1 MGLKFFDLFAG
12 VGGFRLGMER
22 AGHECIGSCEWD
34 KHARETYKKNF
45 GSYPEYDDA
54 KDLHPQSLP
63 YFDVLCA
70 GFPCQAFSI
79 AGKRLGFEDTR
90 GTIFFE
96 IARIAKE
103 KRPSYL
109 FLENVK
115 GLLSHDKGRTFSTI
129 ISTLDE
135 MGYDAEWQ
143 VLNSKYFVPQN
154 RERIFIVGHLRDRR
168 TRKVFPLGD
177 FNEIS
182 DKKKLREEELSR
194 SRSHSSAI
202 NANYYKGPDGKRT
215 LVQVGNIDT
224 KGHNSLWGRVYD
236 PNFIGP
242 SLNANGGGMGAK
254 TGLFAIRDETIKP
267 KLLGNIP
274 IPFMKRR
281 NEPKQS
287 DICDYLRNN
296 KNISMYKLALKTQIT
311 KTQLEHYFRK
321 DSSGALPNKDDWL
334 KLKKVLNFDD
344 TYDEIMTDYME
355 DLMTYEMTTRVY
367 DSTGIS
373 PTLTSGEKLITE
385 EPKKSEDSKT
395 GLFAIPTL
403 TPDRLEKRQMGRRFK
418 EDGEPAFTLNT
429 QDRHGIFDGTRIRK
443 LTPKECERLQ
453 GFPDNWT
460 IGSDTQRYRQCGN
473 AVTVDVVEYI
483 AKELRLG

>member
-12 VGGFRLGMER
+12 IGGFRLGMER
-22 AGHECIGSCEWD
+22 AGHQCVGSCEWD

-54 KDLHPQSLP
+54 KDLHPESLP

-103 KRPSYL
+103 KRPPYL

-115 GLLSHDKGRTFSTI
+115 GLLSHDKGRTFDTI

-177 FNEIS
+177 FDSEI
-182 DKKKLREEELSR
+182 DKQKLTQ
-194 SRSHSSAI
+194 I
-202 NANYYKGPDGKRT
+202 
-215 LVQVGNIDT
+215 GNIDT

-236 PNFIGP
+236 PNFICP
-242 SLNANGGGMGAK
+242 SLNANGGGMGA
-254 TGLFAIRDETIKP
+254 
-267 KLLGNIP
+267 
-274 IPFMKRR
+274 
-281 NEPKQS
+281 
-287 DICDYLRNN
+287 
-296 KNISMYKLALKTQIT
+296 
-311 KTQLEHYFRK
+311 
-321 DSSGALPNKDDWL
+321 
-334 KLKKVLNFDD
+334 
-344 TYDEIMTDYME
+344 
-355 DLMTYEMTTRVY
+355 
-367 DSTGIS
+367 
-373 PTLTSGEKLITE
+373 
-385 EPKKSEDSKT
+385 KT

-418 EDGEPAFTLNT
+418 EDGEPAFTVNT
-429 QDRHGIFDGTRIRK
+429 QDRHGVYDGIKIRK
-443 LTPKECERLQ
+443 LTPTECERLQ

-460 IGSDTQRYRQCGN
+460 IGSDTQRYKQCGN
-473 AVTVDVVEYI
+473 AVTVNVVEYI

>member
-34 KHARETYKKNF
+34 KYSRETYKKNF

-103 KRPSYL
+103 KRPPYL
-109 FLENVK
+109 LLENVK
-115 GLLSHDKGRTFSTI
+115 GLLSHDKGRTFATI

-154 RERIFIVGHLRDRR
+154 RERIFIIGHLRDRR

-177 FNEIS
+177 NDEKTTKQIKRVGGYS
-182 DKKKLREEELSR
+182 QC
-194 SRSHSSAI
+194 SA
-202 NANYYKGPDGKRT
+202 
-215 LVQVGNIDT
+215 
-224 KGHNSLWGRVYD
+224 VYD
-236 PNFIGP
+236 PD
-242 SLNANGGGMGAK
+242 
-254 TGLFAIRDETIKP
+254 GLAPTISACTHGYAI
-267 KLLGNIP
+267 GNISV
-274 IPFMKRR
+274 KA
-281 NEPKQS
+281 
-287 DICDYLRNN
+287 C
-296 KNISMYKLALKTQIT
+296 
-311 KTQLEHYFRK
+311 
-321 DSSGALPNKDDWL
+321 
-334 KLKKVLNFDD
+334 
-344 TYDEIMTDYME
+344 
-355 DLMTYEMTTRVY
+355 
-367 DSTGIS
+367 
-373 PTLTSGEKLITE
+373 
-385 EPKKSEDSKT
+385 
-395 GLFAIPTL
+395 L

-418 EDGEPAFTLNT
+418 EDGEPSFTVNT
-429 QDRHGIFDGTRIRK
+429 QDRHGVMIDTTMVYMSNINANMKQRIQERTESWTLGTGTDFGIKDGMKIRR
-443 LTPKECERLQ
+443 LTPLECERLQ
-453 GFPDNWT
+453 GFPDDWT
-460 IGSDTQRYRQCGN
+460 IGSDTQRYKQCGN

>member
-103 KRPSYL
+103 KRPPYL
-109 FLENVK
+109 FLENVR
-115 GLLSHDKGRTFSTI
+115 GLLSHDKGRTFDTI

-154 RERIFIVGHLRDRR
+154 RERIFIIGHLRDRSS
-168 TRKVFPLGD
+168 RKVFPLGD
-177 FNEIS
+177 YDQQTTKKIKRVGGYSQCSAVYDTDGLSPTIS
-182 DKKKLREEELSR
+182 ACTHGYAIGNISVKDTTMVYMSN
-194 SRSHSSAI
+194 I
-202 NANYYKGPDGKRT
+202 NANMKQRIQERT
-215 LVQVGNIDT
+215 ESWTLGTGTDFGI
-224 KGHNSLWGRVYD
+224 RE
-236 PNFIGP
+236 
-242 SLNANGGGMGAK
+242 GM
-254 TGLFAIRDETIKP
+254 
-267 KLLGNIP
+267 
-274 IPFMKRR
+274 
-281 NEPKQS
+281 
-287 DICDYLRNN
+287 
-296 KNISMYKLALKTQIT
+296 
-311 KTQLEHYFRK
+311 
-321 DSSGALPNKDDWL
+321 
-334 KLKKVLNFDD
+334 
-344 TYDEIMTDYME
+344 
-355 DLMTYEMTTRVY
+355 
-367 DSTGIS
+367 
-373 PTLTSGEKLITE
+373 
-385 EPKKSEDSKT
+385 
-395 GLFAIPTL
+395 
-403 TPDRLEKRQMGRRFK
+403 
-418 EDGEPAFTLNT
+418 
-429 QDRHGIFDGTRIRK
+429 RIRR

-460 IGSDTQRYRQCGN
+460 IGSDTQRYKQCGN

-483 AKELRLG
+483 AKELRL

>member
-12 VGGFRLGMER
+12 IGGFRLGMER
-22 AGHECIGSCEWD
+22 AGHECVGSCEWD

-79 AGKRLGFEDTR
+79 AGKRMGFEDTR

-103 KRPSYL
+103 KRPPYL

-115 GLLSHDKGRTFSTI
+115 GLLNHDKGRTFDTI

-154 RERIFIVGHLRDRR
+154 RERVFIVGHLRGER
-168 TRKVFPLGD
+168 TRQVFPLG
-177 FNEIS
+177 EIS
-182 DKKKLREEELSR
+182 KVFDKKKLRKEELSR

-202 NANYYKGPDGKRT
+202 DANYYKGPDGKRT

-254 TGLFAIRDETIKP
+254 TGLFAV
-267 KLLGNIP
+267 
-274 IPFMKRR
+274 
-281 NEPKQS
+281 S
-287 DICDYLRNN
+287 
-296 KNISMYKLALKTQIT
+296 
-311 KTQLEHYFRK
+311 
-321 DSSGALPNKDDWL
+321 SSGRSWGRESRV
-334 KLKKVLNFDD
+334 KLGEANGLSCGSGCASQSSANFVYMSN
-344 TYDEIMTDYME
+344 TNANMKQREQERTETWTLGTSTDF
-355 DLMTYEMTTRVY
+355 
-367 DSTGIS
+367 GIRE
-373 PTLTSGEKLITE
+373 G
-385 EPKKSEDSKT
+385 
-395 GLFAIPTL
+395 
-403 TPDRLEKRQMGRRFK
+403 M
-418 EDGEPAFTLNT
+418 
-429 QDRHGIFDGTRIRK
+429 RIRK

-453 GFPDNWT
+453 GFPDDWT
-460 IGSDTQRYRQCGN
+460 IGSDTQRYKQCGN